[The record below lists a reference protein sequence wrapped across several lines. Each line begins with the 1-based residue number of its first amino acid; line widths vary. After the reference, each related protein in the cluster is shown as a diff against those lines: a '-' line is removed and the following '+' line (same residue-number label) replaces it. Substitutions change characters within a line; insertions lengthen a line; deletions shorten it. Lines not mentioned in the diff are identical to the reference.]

1 MEVLIPI
8 FGVFGV
14 FGSTAYIAYVIL
26 EAIKTRHQSR
36 VASEFNA
43 KLFDR
48 VASAQELGVL
58 LNSEGGERLLTT
70 LTGRPVAGSAQTRI
84 VRALTAGVVIFMLGI
99 GLFLYQWFS
108 PALDIDAAEGI
119 TLFSVIALSIGLGLL
134 LASGASYTMSKK
146 LGLLDEPQRQQHG
159 DSVRS
164 A

>member
-8 FGVFGV
+8 FGIFGV

-26 EAIKTRHQSR
+26 EAIKMRHQSR
-36 VASEFNA
+36 VASEFNN

-48 VASAQELGVL
+48 VGSAQELGLL

-70 LTGRPVAGSAQTRI
+70 LTGRPMAGTAQMRI
-84 VRALTAGVVIFMLGI
+84 VRALTTGLVIFVLGL
-99 GLFLYQWFS
+99 GLFMYQWFS

-119 TLFSVIALSIGLGLL
+119 TLFAVIALSIGIGLL
-134 LASGASYTMSKK
+134 LAAGASYTMSKK
-146 LGLLDEPQRQQHG
+146 LGLLDEPQRQHG